1 MIERDPR
8 LSEARPNALVFRQN
22 VTIGPRWFFAGA
34 MARSN
39 HELRTMFL
47 RSAL

>member
-1 MIERDPR
+1 MIEREPR
-8 LSEARPNALVFRQN
+8 LSAGSPNALVFRHN

-34 MARSN
+34 MACLN
-39 HELRTMFL
+39 HELRAMFL